1 MIRPSMKTHPGRVI
15 AAAILALLPA
25 AVLQA
30 ATLEGRWKLVEQRYG
45 SGRANLVAV
54 EPPVR
59 LEFYLAES
67 RLSGR
72 IWVEGDRSKPLPWP
86 SFPSEHGPL
95 PVEVRQLTI
104 GAGSDVA
111 RARYRV
117 RLAES
122 EGEVLEV
129 VEEYRLAE
137 KGRVLVGTV
146 TVAFPADGPSRG
158 SYVLQRRFEREP

>member
-1 MIRPSMKTHPGRVI
+1 MRSHPGRVV
-15 AAAILALLPA
+15 AAAILTLLPA

-45 SGRANLVAV
+45 SGRANLVSV
-54 EPPVR
+54 EPPVK

-67 RLSGR
+67 KLAGR
-72 IWVEGDRSKPLPWP
+72 IWVEGDRSKALPWP

-95 PVEVRQLTI
+95 PVEIRQLVI

-111 RARYRV
+111 LTRYRV
-117 RLAES
+117 RLS
-122 EGEVLEV
+122 EKDGETLEV
-129 VEEYRLAE
+129 TEEYRLAE
-137 KGRVLVGTV
+137 KAQALVGTV
-146 TVAFPADGPSRG
+146 TVASPADGPSRG